1 MIAKMEN
8 EKILNMVNLIT
19 ELQND
24 TSVPRNVKSK
34 LESCANA
41 LQGNVEISMRIDK
54 ARHAIEE
61 ISEDS
66 NIQAYTRTQIWNI
79 ASLLEKL

>member
-8 EKILNMVNLIT
+8 KKITNMVNLIT

-24 TSVPRNVKSK
+24 TSVPRNVKNK

-41 LQGNVEISMRIDK
+41 LQDDVEISMRVDK

-61 ISEDS
+61 LSEDS
-66 NIQAYTRTQIWNI
+66 NLQAYTRTQIWNI

>member
-1 MIAKMEN
+1 MMAKMEN
-8 EKILNMVNLIT
+8 KKIANMVNLIT

-24 TSVPRNVKSK
+24 NSVPRNVRNK
-34 LESCANA
+34 LESCANV
-41 LQGNVEISMRIDK
+41 LQGNVEISMRVDK

-66 NIQAYTRTQIWNI
+66 NLQAYTRTQIWNI